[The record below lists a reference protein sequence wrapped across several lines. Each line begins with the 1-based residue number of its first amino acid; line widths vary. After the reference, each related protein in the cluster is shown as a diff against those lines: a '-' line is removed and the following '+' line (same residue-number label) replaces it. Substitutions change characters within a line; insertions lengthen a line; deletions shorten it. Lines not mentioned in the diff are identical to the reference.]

1 MMIYLA
7 LFGGVVTGAALAL
20 FLGLRTGWETRAA
33 EESRFYSAGAGPTL
47 EEVELSRPFAERA
60 IKPALAKLLALSSR
74 FAPRHNLEELQG
86 KLEVAGRPHGW
97 TVMDVVGLR
106 VLSAL
111 LLGLAFF
118 LLLSLGPSS
127 LGSRLLLAAAF
138 GVVGFYVPILWLNW
152 SISQRKRAILRA
164 LPDGLD
170 MLNVCVGAGLGL
182 DAAFSRVGERWQS
195 PLADE
200 FNRVVAEIRLGKV
213 RRQALHDLAA
223 RTDLPEVESFV
234 AAIVQADQLGVS
246 IAKVLRTQAE
256 QMRISRRQRAE
267 EIARQAA
274 IKMLFP
280 LVFLIFPAL
289 LAVLLG
295 PAVPELLR
303 TFSNLGR

>member
-1 MMIYLA
+1 MEIYVA
-7 LFGGVVTGAALAL
+7 LFGVVVAAAALAL
-20 FLGLRTGWETRAA
+20 VFGLRVTRDTRAA
-33 EESRFYSAGAGPTL
+33 DEARFYSVGAVPTL
-47 EEVELSRPFAERA
+47 EDVDLSRPFAERA
-60 IKPALAKLLALSSR
+60 IKPAIARLITLASHL
-74 FAPRHNLEELQG
+74 APRRNLEELQQ
-86 KLEVAGRPHGW
+86 KLEVAGRPNGW
-97 TVMDVVGLR
+97 TVMDLVGLR

-111 LLGLAFF
+111 LLGAAFF
-118 LLLSLGPSS
+118 LLLGLGPSS
-127 LGSRLLLAAAF
+127 LGSRLLLGAAF
-138 GVVGFYVPILWLNW
+138 GVVGFYVPVLWLNW
-152 SISQRKRAILRA
+152 RMSQRKRAILRA

-213 RRQALHDLAA
+213 RRQALRDLAA

-256 QMRISRRQRAE
+256 QMRIIRRQRAE
-267 EIARQAA
+267 ELARQAA

-295 PAVPELLR
+295 PAVPQILQ
-303 TFSNLGR
+303 TFGNLGG